1 MRLIGLKGLIGL
13 LVVAFITAGAFCYA
27 TSSSAASSRGFS
39 GRVAGLT
46 LFGTRQ
52 PNVANANPR
61 FLEESPYVSISK
73 TALLAGEPVDEVCG
87 GQTVTFQY
95 VVTNKDRD
103 LFLSNVIDDDPDLG
117 DVDGH
122 AGPFLIPAGQT
133 VTFTKTKFIAVG
145 EVSNS
150 TVTYTGNQ
158 AENGNV
164 NDAATATAT
173 WTVTGLDCG
182 VRVEKTINSAPP
194 ASGQSFTFQV
204 RTGASV
210 NSVGTTIATAV
221 ANSANGGSVGI
232 ANLQPNTAYQFCEV
246 NLLPGWTTSLSQIAG
261 AFVPNSN
268 SGNADNSVVCIN
280 FTLNTE
286 AGTVFEVNNSTPPA
300 QGSARTIGYWK
311 NWSSCSNGKQ
321 APILDYVLSTFGSA
335 PAAPPIPLPNPLPT
349 IGNGA
354 SIGVLAVNTCVKG
367 VNILD
372 KSTIGGVKKASNAAY
387 NMAAQLLAA
396 KLNIQANADPRCI
409 GAVVNEAQQLLLAI
423 GFNGSTVPS
432 FSAAQGSRMNVL
444 ATLLDR
450 YNNGDPTLCP
460 IP

>member
-1 MRLIGLKGLIGL
+1 MRRTNLKRLISISAAAIMIVGGIIFSTSSYAESSKGLL
-13 LVVAFITAGAFCYA
+13 NRAVRLTVSAPKQVNKAGI
-27 TSSSAASSRGFS
+27 
-39 GRVAGLT
+39 
-46 LFGTRQ
+46 
-52 PNVANANPR
+52 NVQSPDD
-61 FLEESPYVSISK
+61 SPYVSVTK
-73 TALLAGEPVDEVCG
+73 TALLAGDPVDEVCG
-87 GQTVTFQY
+87 GQTVTFRY
-95 VVTNKDRD
+95 VVTNKDSD
-103 LFLSNVIDDDPDLG
+103 LFLSNLVDDDPDLG
-117 DVDGH
+117 DVDGQ
-122 AGPFLIPAGQT
+122 AGPFTIPGGQS
-133 VTFTKTKFIAVG
+133 VTFTKTKFIATG
-145 EVSNS
+145 QISSS

-158 AENGNV
+158 ASNGNPG
-164 NDAATATAT
+164 DAVSATAT
-173 WTVTGLDCG
+173 WTVTGLNCD
-182 VRVEKTINSAPP
+182 VRLEKTVNSAPP

-221 ANSANGGSVGI
+221 ANSANGGTVGI

-246 NLLPGWTTSLSQIAG
+246 NLLPGWTSSLSQVAG
-261 AFVPNSN
+261 SFVPNSN
-268 SGNADNSVVCIN
+268 SGNADNSVICIN

-286 AGTVFEVNNSTPPA
+286 QGTVFEVNNSTPPA

-311 NWSSCSNGKQ
+311 NWSSCSPGKQ

-335 PAAPPIPLPNPLPT
+335 PAAPPIPLPSPLPAIT
-349 IGNGA
+349 NGA
-354 SIGVLAVNTCVKG
+354 SIGALAVNSCVKG

-396 KLNIQANADPRCI
+396 KLNIQAGADPRCI
-409 GAVVNEAQQLLLAI
+409 GPVVNEAQQLLLAI